1 MCKTAFVVFA
11 VLGFSLF
18 LWAQDPGFSG
28 SREVVLSQNVLVG
41 SQILPSGAYRVTR
54 EMEGAEHII
63 IFTQNQTEFRVK
75 CRLEP
80 LTEKARITLYWYD
93 DSVRGQPILQW
104 IEFRGDVVRH
114 VFRRQ

>member
-1 MCKTAFVVFA
+1 MVIA
-11 VLGFSLF
+11 VLGFSLS
-18 LWAQDPGFSG
+18 LWAQEPRFSG
-28 SREVVLSQNVLVG
+28 SREVVFSQNVLVG
-41 SQILPSGAYRVTR
+41 SQILPARTYKVTH
-54 EMEGAEHII
+54 EMERAEHII

-93 DSVRGQPILQW
+93 DSVRGHPILQW

-114 VFRRQ
+114 VFRR